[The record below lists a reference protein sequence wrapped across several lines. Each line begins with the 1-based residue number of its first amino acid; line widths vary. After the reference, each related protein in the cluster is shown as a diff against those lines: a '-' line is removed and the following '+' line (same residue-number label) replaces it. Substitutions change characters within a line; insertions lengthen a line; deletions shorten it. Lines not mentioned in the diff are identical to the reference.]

1 MSLVIEKSV
10 DTPYIHLEEGF
21 IKMEGQLMPENIL
34 LFFKP
39 IEKWINNYLKKPA
52 RHTKIE
58 LDLSY
63 LNSCSTKRLCDM
75 LRSFNDQYIKGYDM
89 TVIWAYEE
97 GDDTIQ
103 EIGDDLK
110 SMIDIPFEYIV
121 KEVEVKQKKRLK
133 VKNKLTGKV
142 GEISLRYWETIKRNG
157 HERDFELLE
166 TIQQC

>member
-1 MSLVIEKSV
+1 MSLVLEKSF
-10 DTPYIHLEEGF
+10 DTPYIQLEEGL
-21 IKMEGQLMPENIL
+21 IKMEGQLMPENII

-39 IEKWINNYLKKPA
+39 VEEWITNYLQKPA
-52 RHTKIE
+52 SYTEIN
-58 LDLSY
+58 LNLSY

-75 LRSFNDQYIKGYDM
+75 LRLFNEQYLNGYNM
-89 TVIWAYEE
+89 KIIWTYEE
-97 GDDTIQ
+97 GDDTVQ

-110 SMIDIPFEYIV
+110 SMIDIPFEYII
-121 KEVEVKQKKRLK
+121 KDVEVKQKKRLK

-166 TIQQC
+166 TIKL

>member
-10 DTPYIHLEEGF
+10 DTPYIQLEEGF

-39 IEKWINNYLKKPA
+39 IEEWINNYLKKPA
-52 RHTKIE
+52 KFTKIE

-75 LRSFNDQYIKGYDM
+75 LRSFNEQYIKGFDM
-89 TVIWAYEE
+89 KVLWTYEE
-97 GDDTIQ
+97 GDDTVQ

-121 KEVEVKQKKRLK
+121 KEIEVKQKKRLK

-142 GEISLRYWETIKRNG
+142 GEISVRYWETIKRNG
-157 HERDFELLE
+157 HERDFELLD
-166 TIQQC
+166 TIHQS

>member
-1 MSLVIEKSV
+1 MSLVVEKSV
-10 DTPYIHLEEGF
+10 DTPYIKLEEGL
-21 IKMEGQLMPENIL
+21 IRMEGKLMPENII

-39 IEKWINNYLKKPA
+39 VEEWIDNYLKKPA
-52 RHTKIE
+52 NYTKID
-58 LDLSY
+58 LNLSY

-75 LRSFNDQYIKGYDM
+75 LRLFNKQYLKGYDM
-89 TVIWAYEE
+89 KVVWNYEE
-97 GDDTIQ
+97 GDDTVQ

-121 KEVEVKQKKRLK
+121 QDVEVKQKKRLK

-142 GEISLRYWETIKRNG
+142 GEISLRYWETIQRNG

-166 TIQQC
+166 TIKH